1 MIILTAPERRR
12 AISGGAFSL
21 GSIALFVGIAVLV
34 LLSAGI
40 ESGGDTS
47 LTDPYLLRILRFTLL
62 QAVLSTLLSIVL
74 AIPVARALAR
84 QPRFPGRLWLI
95 RLMAVPMGLP
105 VLIGALGLLGIW
117 GRQGLINQALSALGL
132 SQPVS
137 IYGLAGILLAHVFFN
152 MPLACRLMLVGLERV
167 PAEYW
172 LVAGG
177 LGMQPI
183 SVFRFIEWPILR
195 GLVPGI
201 AGLIFML
208 CATSFTLVLI
218 LGGGPAA
225 TTLEVAIYQALRF
238 DFDPGRAVML
248 SLLQIVVTLLVLGVM
263 TLFRA
268 PDDHGLTAG
277 RALRR
282 IDGQGMAA
290 RYVDAAL
297 LAAATLFLG
306 MPLAAVVVT
315 GLEANLFKLVS
326 QPIFLQ
332 AAVTSLAIALAAG
345 LLAVLTSFA
354 IIRARSVISAD
365 RRKSLGLHGLA
376 LALGASSSLI
386 LLVPPIV
393 LATGWFLALRPLG
406 DPSRFAAV
414 LIIVINALMALPFVI
429 RVIEP
434 AYTVHVSRT
443 GRLAASLGLDGIARL
458 RMVDWPG
465 LRKPLF
471 TALSF
476 AMALSLGDLGA
487 VALFGSDSLM
497 TLPWL
502 VYSKL
507 GSYRTNDADGYA
519 LILGLVCLL
528 LTIAGTAGQGV
539 PDDESRRN
547 D

>member
-1 MIILTAPERRR
+1 MIILTAPERKRV
-12 AISGGAFSL
+12 ISGGALSL
-21 GSIALFVGIAVLV
+21 AGIALFVGIAVLV
-34 LLSAGI
+34 LLAAGI
-40 ESGGDTS
+40 ESGGTNP
-47 LTDPYLLRILRFTLL
+47 LTDPYLLRVLRFTLL
-62 QAVLSTLLSIVL
+62 QAVLSTLLSVVL

-117 GRQGLINQALSALGL
+117 GRQGLLNQALAALGL

-137 IYGLAGILLAHVFFN
+137 IYGLTGILLAHVFFN
-152 MPLACRLMLVGLERV
+152 MPLACRLMLAGLERV

-172 LVAGG
+172 FVADE
-177 LGMQPI
+177 LGMRPI

-195 GLVPGI
+195 GLIPGI

-248 SLLQIVVTLLVLGVM
+248 SLLQIVITLFVLGAM
-263 TLFRA
+263 MLFRA
-268 PDDHGLTAG
+268 PDDHGLTSG
-277 RALRR
+277 RTLRR
-282 IDGQGMAA
+282 IDGQRVAA
-290 RYVDAAL
+290 RWVDTIML
-297 LAAATLFLG
+297 SAATLFLG
-306 MPLAAVVVT
+306 LPLASVVVT
-315 GLEANLFKLVS
+315 GLEANLFKLAG

-332 AAVTSLAIALAAG
+332 AAATSLVVALAAG
-345 LLAVLTSFA
+345 LLAVLISFA

-365 RRKSLGLHGLA
+365 RRKTLGLRGLA
-376 LALGASSSLI
+376 VALSASASLI

-406 DPSRFAAV
+406 DPSRFAAG
-414 LIIVINALMALPFVI
+414 LIVIINALMALPFVI

-434 AYTVHVSRT
+434 AYVVHRLRT
-443 GRLAASLGLDGIARL
+443 ERLAASLGLHGIARL
-458 RMVDWPG
+458 RLIDWPG

-528 LTIAGTAGQGV
+528 LTITGTAGQGV
-539 PDDESRRN
+539 RDDESRRN
-547 D
+547 G

>member
-1 MIILTAPERRR
+1 LIILTAPERKR

-21 GSIALFVGIAVLV
+21 AGIALFVGIAVLV
-34 LLSAGI
+34 LLAAGI
-40 ESGGDTS
+40 ESGGDTT
-47 LTDPYLLRILRFTLL
+47 LTDPYLLRVLRFTLL
-62 QAVLSTLLSIVL
+62 QAVLSTLLSVVL

-117 GRQGLINQALSALGL
+117 GRQGLLNQALAALGL

-137 IYGLAGILLAHVFFN
+137 IYGLTGILLAHVFFN
-152 MPLACRLMLVGLERV
+152 MPLACRLMLAGLARV

-172 LVAGG
+172 FVADE
-177 LGMQPI
+177 LGMRPI

-195 GLVPGI
+195 GLIPGI

-248 SLLQIVVTLLVLGVM
+248 SLLQIVITLFVLGAM
-263 TLFRA
+263 MLFRA
-268 PDDHGLTAG
+268 PDDHGLTSG

-282 IDGQGMAA
+282 IDGQRTVA
-290 RYVDAAL
+290 RWVDTIML
-297 LAAATLFLG
+297 STATLFLG
-306 MPLAAVVVT
+306 LPLASVVVT
-315 GLEANLFKLVS
+315 GLEANLFKLAG

-332 AAVTSLAIALAAG
+332 AAATSLVVALAAG
-345 LLAVLTSFA
+345 LLAVLISFA
-354 IIRARSVISAD
+354 VIRARSVISTD
-365 RRKSLGLHGLA
+365 RRKTLGLRGLA
-376 LALGASSSLI
+376 IALSASASLI

-406 DPSRFAAV
+406 DPSRFAAG

-434 AYTVHVSRT
+434 AYVVHRLRT
-443 GRLAASLGLDGIARL
+443 ERLAASLGLHGIARL
-458 RMVDWPG
+458 RLIDWPG

-528 LTIAGTAGQGV
+528 LTIAGTAGQGLR
-539 PDDESRRN
+539 DDESRRN
-547 D
+547 G

>member
-34 LLSAGI
+34 LISAGI
-40 ESGGDTS
+40 ESGSDTS

-152 MPLACRLMLVGLERV
+152 MPLACRLMLAGLERV

-177 LGMQPI
+177 LGMRPI
-183 SVFRFIEWPILR
+183 SVFRFIEWPILH
-195 GLVPGI
+195 GLIPGI

-268 PDDHGLTAG
+268 PDDHGLTGG
-277 RALRR
+277 RTLRR
-282 IDGQGMAA
+282 IDGQRMAA
-290 RYVDAAL
+290 RCIDAAL

-365 RRKSLGLHGLA
+365 RRKSLSLRGLA

-443 GRLAASLGLDGIARL
+443 GRLAASLGLHGTARL
-458 RMVDWPG
+458 RVVDWPG

-528 LTIAGTAGQGV
+528 LTIAGTAGQGA

>member
-1 MIILTAPERRR
+1 MLTASERRR

-21 GSIALFVGIAVLV
+21 AGIALFVAIAVAI
-34 LLSAGI
+34 LLAAGI
-40 ESGGDTS
+40 ESGGDTT
-47 LTDPYLLRILRFTLL
+47 LADPYLLRVLRFTLL
-62 QAVLSTLLSIVL
+62 QAILSTLLSIL
-74 AIPVARALAR
+74 FAIPIARALAR

-117 GRQGLINQALSALGL
+117 GRQGLFNQTLSALGL

-152 MPLACRLMLVGLERV
+152 MPLACRLMLAGLERV

-172 LVAGG
+172 LVGGG
-177 LGMQPI
+177 LGMRPASI
-183 SVFRFIEWPILR
+183 FRFIEWPVLR
-195 GLVPGI
+195 GLIPGI

-248 SLLQIVVTLLVLGVM
+248 SLLQIAITLIVLGAM

-268 PDDHGLTAG
+268 PDDHGLTSG

-282 IDGQGMAA
+282 IDGQVPAA
-290 RYVDAAL
+290 RWVDAAL
-297 LAAATLFLG
+297 LLAAALFLG
-306 MPLAAVVVT
+306 LPLASVVVT
-315 GLEANLFKLVS
+315 GLEANLLKLAG

-332 AAVTSLAIALAAG
+332 AATTSLLIALAAG
-345 LLAVLTSFA
+345 LLAVLISFA
-354 IIRARSVISAD
+354 VIRARSVISAE
-365 RRKSLGLHGLA
+365 RSKTLGLRGLSI
-376 LALGASSSLI
+376 ALGGSSSLI

-393 LATGWFLALRPLG
+393 LATGWFLALRSFG
-406 DPSRFAAV
+406 DPSRFAAA

-429 RVIEP
+429 RVLEP
-434 AYTVHVSRT
+434 AYVIHRRRT
-443 GRLAASLGLDGIARL
+443 GRLAASLGLHGISRL
-458 RMVDWPG
+458 RLIDWPG

-487 VALFGSDSLM
+487 VALFGSSSLM

-519 LILGLVCLL
+519 LILGVVCLL
-528 LTIAGTAGQGV
+528 LTIAGTAGQGTR
-539 PDDESRRN
+539 DGESRHN

>member
-1 MIILTAPERRR
+1 MLTASERRR

-21 GSIALFVGIAVLV
+21 AGIALFVAIAVAI
-34 LLSAGI
+34 LLAAGI
-40 ESGGDTS
+40 ESGGDTT
-47 LTDPYLLRILRFTLL
+47 LADPYLLRVLRFTLL
-62 QAVLSTLLSIVL
+62 QAILSTLLSIL
-74 AIPVARALAR
+74 FAIPIARALAR

-117 GRQGLINQALSALGL
+117 GRQGLLNQALAALGL

-152 MPLACRLMLVGLERV
+152 MPLACRLMLAGLERV

-172 LVAGG
+172 LVGGG
-177 LGMQPI
+177 LGMRPASI
-183 SVFRFIEWPILR
+183 FRFIEWPVLR
-195 GLVPGI
+195 GLIPGI

-248 SLLQIVVTLLVLGVM
+248 SLLQIVITLIVLGAM

-268 PDDHGLTAG
+268 PDDHGLTSG

-282 IDGQGMAA
+282 IDGQVPAA
-290 RYVDAAL
+290 RWVDAAL
-297 LAAATLFLG
+297 LLAAAIFLG
-306 MPLAAVVVT
+306 LPLASVVVT
-315 GLEANLFKLVS
+315 GLEANLLKLAG

-332 AAVTSLAIALAAG
+332 AAITSLLIALAAG
-345 LLAVLTSFA
+345 LLAVLISFA
-354 IIRARSVISAD
+354 IIRARSVISAE
-365 RRKSLGLHGLA
+365 RSKTLGLRGLSIA
-376 LALGASSSLI
+376 LSASSSLI

-393 LATGWFLALRPLG
+393 LATGWFLALRPFC
-406 DPSRFAAV
+406 DPSRFAAL
-414 LIIVINALMALPFVI
+414 LIVAINALMALPFVI
-429 RVIEP
+429 RVLEP
-434 AYTVHVSRT
+434 AYVIHRRRT
-443 GRLAASLGLDGIARL
+443 ERLAASLGLHGISRL
-458 RMVDWPG
+458 RLIDWPG

-487 VALFGSDSLM
+487 VALFGSSSLM

-519 LILGLVCLL
+519 LILGVVCLL
-528 LTIAGTAGQGV
+528 LTIAGTVGQGTR
-539 PDDESRRN
+539 DGESRHN

>member
-1 MIILTAPERRR
+1 MILTAPERKR

-21 GSIALFVGIAVLV
+21 AGIALFVGIAVLV
-34 LLSAGI
+34 LLAAGI
-40 ESGGDTS
+40 EPGGNTT
-47 LTDPYLLRILRFTLL
+47 LTDPYLLRVLRFTLL
-62 QAVLSTLLSIVL
+62 QAVLSTLLSVVL

-84 QPRFPGRLWLI
+84 QPRFPGRLWLL

-117 GRQGLINQALSALGL
+117 GRQGLLNQALAVLGM

-137 IYGLAGILLAHVFFN
+137 IYGLTGILLAHVFFN
-152 MPLACRLMLVGLERV
+152 MPLACRLMLAGLERV

-177 LGMQPI
+177 LGMRPA
-183 SVFRFIEWPILR
+183 SVFRFIEWPVLR
-195 GLVPGI
+195 GLIPGI

-248 SLLQIVVTLLVLGVM
+248 SLLQIAVTLAVLGAM

-268 PDDHGLTAG
+268 PNDHGLTSG
-277 RALRR
+277 RALHR
-282 IDGQGMAA
+282 IDGKVLAA
-290 RYVDAAL
+290 RWVDTIML
-297 LAAATLFLG
+297 LAATLFLG
-306 MPLAAVVVT
+306 LPLASVVMT
-315 GLEANLFKLVS
+315 GLEANLFKLVA

-332 AAVTSLAIALAAG
+332 AAATSLAIALAAG
-345 LLAVLTSFA
+345 LLAVLISFA
-354 IIRARSVISAD
+354 IIRARSAISAD
-365 RRKSLGLHGLA
+365 RRKTLSLRGLA
-376 LALGASSSLI
+376 IALSASASLI

-393 LATGWFLALRPLG
+393 LATGWFLALRPLD
-406 DPSRFAAV
+406 DPSRFAAI
-414 LIIVINALMALPFVI
+414 LIVVINALMALPFVI

-434 AYTVHVSRT
+434 AYVVHRLRT
-443 GRLAASLGLDGIARL
+443 ERLAASLGLHGMVRL
-458 RMVDWPG
+458 RLIDWPG
-465 LRKPLF
+465 LRKPFF

-497 TLPWL
+497 TMPWL

-519 LILGLVCLL
+519 LILGMVCLL
-528 LTIAGTAGQGV
+528 LTIAGTAGQGTH
-539 PDDESRRN
+539 DHESRRN

>member
-1 MIILTAPERRR
+1 MLTALERRR
-12 AISGGAFSL
+12 AISGGALSL
-21 GSIALFVGIAVLV
+21 AGIALFVGIAVVV
-34 LLSAGI
+34 LLAAGI
-40 ESGGDTS
+40 ESGGDST
-47 LTDPYLLRILRFTLL
+47 LADPYLLRVLRFTLL
-62 QAVLSTLLSIVL
+62 QATLSALLSIVL

-117 GRQGLINQALSALGL
+117 GRQGLLNQALTALGL

-152 MPLACRLMLVGLERV
+152 MPLACRLMLAGLERV

-177 LGMQPI
+177 LGMRPA
-183 SVFRFIEWPILR
+183 SVFRFIEWPVLR
-195 GLVPGI
+195 GLIPGI

-238 DFDPGRAVML
+238 DFDPGRAVLL
-248 SLLQIVVTLLVLGVM
+248 SLLQIVVTAAILGAM
-263 TLFRA
+263 TLFPS
-268 PDDHGLTAG
+268 PDDHGLTSG
-277 RALRR
+277 RSLRR
-282 IDGQGMAA
+282 IDGQLRAA
-290 RYVDAAL
+290 RWADAVLLSSAAL
-297 LAAATLFLG
+297 FIGL
-306 MPLAAVVVT
+306 PLASVVVA
-315 GLEANLFKLVS
+315 GLEADLLKLAG
-326 QPIFLQ
+326 QTIFLQ

-345 LLAVLTSFA
+345 LLAVAISFA
-354 IIRARSVISAD
+354 IIRTRSVISAD
-365 RRKSLGLHGLA
+365 RNKTFSLRGLA
-376 LALGASSSLI
+376 TALSGTSSLI

-393 LATGWFLALRPLG
+393 LATGWFLALRPFG

-414 LIIVINALMALPFVI
+414 LIVTINALMALPFVI
-429 RVIEP
+429 RVLEP
-434 AYTVHVSRT
+434 AYVVHRRRT
-443 GRLAASLGLDGIARL
+443 ERLAASLGLEGLSRL
-458 RMVDWPG
+458 RLIDWPG

-476 AMALSLGDLGA
+476 AIALSLGDLGA

-519 LILGLVCLL
+519 LILGVVCLL
-528 LTIAGTAGQGV
+528 LTIAGTAGQGTRE
-539 PDDESRRN
+539 DEGRRN

>member
-1 MIILTAPERRR
+1 MLTASERKR

-21 GSIALFVGIAVLV
+21 AGIVLFVGVAVLV
-34 LLSAGI
+34 LLAAGI
-40 ESGGDTS
+40 ESGGETT
-47 LTDPYLLRILRFTLL
+47 LADPYLLRVLRFTLL
-62 QAVLSTLLSIVL
+62 QATLSTLLSVVL

-117 GRQGLINQALSALGL
+117 GRQGLLNQALAAIGL

-137 IYGLAGILLAHVFFN
+137 IYGLTGILLAHVFFN
-152 MPLACRLMLVGLERV
+152 MPLACRLMLAGLERV

-177 LGMQPI
+177 LGMRPI
-183 SVFRFIEWPILR
+183 SVFRFIEWPVLR
-195 GLVPGI
+195 GLIPGI

-238 DFDPGRAVML
+238 DFDPARAVML
-248 SLLQIVVTLLVLGVM
+248 SLLQIVVTVAILGAM
-263 TLFRA
+263 TLFRS
-268 PDDHGLTAG
+268 PDDHGLTSG
-277 RALRR
+277 RTLRR
-282 IDGQGMAA
+282 IDGQMPAA
-290 RYVDAAL
+290 RWVDAAL
-297 LAAATLFLG
+297 LSAAALFLG
-306 MPLAAVVVT
+306 LPLASVVVA
-315 GLEANLFKLVS
+315 GLEANLPKLAI

-332 AAVTSLAIALAAG
+332 AAVTSLAIAFAAG
-345 LLAVLTSFA
+345 LLAVLTSLA

-365 RRKSLGLHGLA
+365 RRKTISLRGLA
-376 LALGASSSLI
+376 IALSGSSSLI

-406 DPSRFAAV
+406 DPGEFAAV
-414 LIIVINALMALPFVI
+414 LIVIVNALMALPFVI
-429 RVIEP
+429 RVVEP
-434 AYTVHVSRT
+434 AYAVHVSRT
-443 GRLAASLGLDGIARL
+443 GRLAASLGLRGMSRL
-458 RMVDWPG
+458 RLIDWPG
-465 LRKPLF
+465 LRKPFF

-487 VALFGSDSLM
+487 VALFGSSSLM

-528 LTIAGTAGQGV
+528 LTIAGTAGQGTG
-539 PDDESRRN
+539 DHESRRN

>member
-1 MIILTAPERRR
+1 MLTAHERKR
-12 AISGGAFSL
+12 AISGGALSL
-21 GSIALFVGIAVLV
+21 AGIVLFVGVAVLV
-34 LLSAGI
+34 LLAAGI
-40 ESGGDTS
+40 ESGGENP
-47 LTDPYLLRILRFTLL
+47 LTDPYLLRVLRFTLL
-62 QAVLSTLLSIVL
+62 QAALSTLLSVVL
-74 AIPVARALAR
+74 AMPVARALAR
-84 QPRFPGRLWLI
+84 QPHFPGRLWLI

-117 GRQGLINQALSALGL
+117 GRHGLLNHTLAALGL

-152 MPLACRLMLVGLERV
+152 MPLACRLMLAGLERV
-167 PAEYW
+167 PSEYW

-177 LGMQPI
+177 LGMRPVSI
-183 SVFRFIEWPILR
+183 FRFIEWPVLR
-195 GLVPGI
+195 GLIPGI

-248 SLLQIVVTLLVLGVM
+248 SLLQIVVTLLVLGAM
-263 TLFRA
+263 TLFHA
-268 PDDHGLTAG
+268 PDDHGLTSG
-277 RALRR
+277 RAPRR
-282 IDGQGMAA
+282 IDGQRAAA
-290 RYVDAAL
+290 RRIDAVL
-297 LAAATLFLG
+297 LSAATLFLG
-306 MPLAAVVVT
+306 LPLASVVVT
-315 GLEANLFKLVS
+315 GLESNLLKLAG
-326 QPIFLQ
+326 QPVFLQ
-332 AAVTSLAIALAAG
+332 AAITSLAIALAAG
-345 LLAVLTSFA
+345 FLSVVISFA
-354 IIRARSVISAD
+354 IVRARSAISAD
-365 RRKSLGLHGLA
+365 RRKTLGLRGLA
-376 LALGASSSLI
+376 IALSGSSSLI

-406 DPSRFAAV
+406 DPSRFAAI
-414 LIIVINALMALPFVI
+414 LIVVINALMALPFVI
-429 RVIEP
+429 RVTEP
-434 AYTVHVSRT
+434 AYSIHRHRT
-443 GRLAASLGLDGIARL
+443 ERLAASLGIHGITRL
-458 RMVDWPG
+458 RVIDWPG
-465 LRKPLF
+465 LRKPFF

-528 LTIAGTAGQGV
+528 LTIAGTAGQGTR
-539 PDDESRRN
+539 DHESGRN
-547 D
+547 G

>member
-1 MIILTAPERRR
+1 MLTASERRR
-12 AISGGAFSL
+12 GITGGALSL
-21 GSIALFVGIAVLV
+21 AGIALFVGIAVV
-34 LLSAGI
+34 ILLAAGI
-40 ESGGDTS
+40 ESGGDTT
-47 LTDPYLLRILRFTLL
+47 LADPYLLRVLRFTLL
-62 QAVLSTLLSIVL
+62 QATLSTLLSVAL
-74 AIPVARALAR
+74 AMPVARALAR
-84 QPRFPGRLWLI
+84 QPHFPGRLWLI

-117 GRQGLINQALSALGL
+117 GQRGLLNQALAGLGL
-132 SQPVS
+132 SDPVS
-137 IYGLAGILLAHVFFN
+137 IYGLTGILLAHVFFN
-152 MPLACRLMLVGLERV
+152 MPLACRLMLAGLERV

-177 LGMQPI
+177 LGMKSG
-183 SVFRFIEWPILR
+183 SVFRFVEWPVLR
-195 GLVPGI
+195 GLIPGI

-248 SLLQIVVTLLVLGVM
+248 SLLQIVVTAAVLGAM
-263 TLFRA
+263 TLFPS
-268 PDDHGLTAG
+268 PDDHGLTSG
-277 RALRR
+277 RPLRR
-282 IDGQGMAA
+282 VDGQMRGA
-290 RYVDAAL
+290 RWADTAL
-297 LAAATLFLG
+297 LLAATLFIGL
-306 MPLAAVVVT
+306 PLASVVLA
-315 GLEANLFKLVS
+315 GLEANLFKLAG
-326 QPIFLQ
+326 QAIFLQ
-332 AAVTSLAIALAAG
+332 AAMTSLAIALAAG
-345 LLAVLTSFA
+345 LLAVTISFA
-354 IIRARSVISAD
+354 IIHARSVISAD
-365 RRKSLGLHGLA
+365 RKKSWGLRSLA
-376 LALGASSSLI
+376 TALTGTSSLI

-414 LIIVINALMALPFVI
+414 LIVVINALMALPFVI
-429 RVIEP
+429 RVLEP
-434 AYTVHVSRT
+434 AYAVHRRRT
-443 GRLAASLGLDGIARL
+443 ARLAASLGLGGISRL
-458 RMVDWPG
+458 RLIDWPG

-487 VALFGSDSLM
+487 VALFGSSSLM

-519 LILGLVCLL
+519 LILGMICFL
-528 LTIAGTAGQGV
+528 LTIAGTAGQGAR
-539 PDDESRRN
+539 DDEGRQR
-547 D
+547 

>member
-1 MIILTAPERRR
+1 MLTASERRR

-21 GSIALFVGIAVLV
+21 AGIMVFVGFAVV
-34 LLSAGI
+34 ILLAAGI
-40 ESGGDTS
+40 ESGGDTT
-47 LTDPYLLRILRFTLL
+47 LVDPYLLRVLRFTLL
-62 QAVLSTLLSIVL
+62 QATLSTLLSILL
-74 AIPVARALAR
+74 AIPIARALAR

-117 GRQGLINQALSALGL
+117 GRQGLLNQALAALGL

-152 MPLACRLMLVGLERV
+152 MPLACRLMLAGLERV

-172 LVAGG
+172 LVGGG
-177 LGMQPI
+177 LGMRPASI
-183 SVFRFIEWPILR
+183 FRFIEWPVLR
-195 GLVPGI
+195 GLIPGI

-248 SLLQIVVTLLVLGVM
+248 SLLQIVITLIVLGAM

-268 PDDHGLTAG
+268 PDDHGLISG
-277 RALRR
+277 RTLRR
-282 IDGQGMAA
+282 IDGQVPAA
-290 RYVDAAL
+290 RWVDAAL
-297 LAAATLFLG
+297 LLAATLFLG
-306 MPLAAVVVT
+306 LPLASVVVT
-315 GLEANLFKLVS
+315 GLEANLLKLAG

-345 LLAVLTSFA
+345 LLAVLISFA
-354 IIRARSVISAD
+354 VIRARSVISAE
-365 RRKSLGLHGLA
+365 RRKSAGLRGLSIA
-376 LALGASSSLI
+376 LSGSSSLI

-393 LATGWFLALRPLG
+393 LATGWFLALRPFG
-406 DPSRFAAV
+406 DPSRFAAL
-414 LIIVINALMALPFVI
+414 LIVVINALMALPFVI

-434 AYTVHVSRT
+434 AYAVHRRRT
-443 GRLAASLGLDGIARL
+443 ERLAASLGLQGISRL
-458 RMVDWPG
+458 RLIDWPG
-465 LRKPLF
+465 LRKPFF

-519 LILGLVCLL
+519 LILGVVCLL
-528 LTIAGTAGQGV
+528 LTIAGTAGQGTR
-539 PDDESRRN
+539 DGEGRQN

>member
-1 MIILTAPERRR
+1 MLTASERRR
-12 AISGGAFSL
+12 AISAGAL
-21 GSIALFVGIAVLV
+21 GLAGIALFVGIAVAI
-34 LLSAGI
+34 LLAAGI
-40 ESGGDTS
+40 ESGGDNP
-47 LTDPYLLRILRFTLL
+47 LTDPYLLRVLRFTLL
-62 QAVLSTLLSIVL
+62 QAILSTLLSVAL

-84 QPRFPGRLWLI
+84 QPHFPGRLWLI

-117 GRQGLINQALSALGL
+117 GRQGLLNQALAALGL

-137 IYGLAGILLAHVFFN
+137 IYGLPGILLAHVFFN
-152 MPLACRLMLVGLERV
+152 MPLACRLMLAGLERV

-177 LGMQPI
+177 LGMKPH
-183 SVFRFIEWPILR
+183 SVFRFIEWPVLR
-195 GLVPGI
+195 GLIPGI

-208 CATSFTLVLI
+208 CATSFTLVLT

-248 SLLQIVVTLLVLGVM
+248 SLLQIVVTAMVLGAM
-263 TLFRA
+263 TLFPSA
-268 PDDHGLTAG
+268 DDHGLTSG

-282 IDGQGMAA
+282 IDGQLRGA
-290 RYVDAAL
+290 RWADAAML
-297 LAAATLFLG
+297 LAAALFIGL
-306 MPLAAVVVT
+306 PLASVIVA
-315 GLEANLFKLVS
+315 GLEGNLLRLAG
-326 QPIFLQ
+326 QAIFLQ
-332 AAVTSLAIALAAG
+332 AAITSLGIALAAG
-345 LLAVLTSFA
+345 LLAVVISFA
-354 IIRARSVISAD
+354 IIHARSVISAD
-365 RRKSLGLHGLA
+365 RKKSWSLRSLA
-376 LALGASSSLI
+376 ATLTGASSLI

-414 LIIVINALMALPFVI
+414 LIVIINALMALPFVI
-429 RVIEP
+429 RVLEP
-434 AYTVHVSRT
+434 AYAVHRRRT
-443 GRLAASLGLDGIARL
+443 ARLAASLGLQGVTRL
-458 RMVDWPG
+458 WLIDWPG

-487 VALFGSDSLM
+487 VALFGSSSLM

-519 LILGLVCLL
+519 LILGMVCFL
-528 LTIAGTAGQGV
+528 LTIAGTAGQGAR
-539 PDDESRRN
+539 DGEGKQN

>member
-1 MIILTAPERRR
+1 MLTSPERRR
-12 AISGGAFSL
+12 AISGGALSL
-21 GSIALFVGIAVLV
+21 AGIALFVGVAVTV
-34 LLSAGI
+34 LLAAGI
-40 ESGGDTS
+40 ESGGHTT
-47 LTDPYLLRILRFTLL
+47 LTDPYLLRVLRFTLL
-62 QAVLSTLLSIVL
+62 QAVLSTLLSVAL

-117 GRQGLINQALSALGL
+117 GRQGLINQALAALGL

-152 MPLACRLMLVGLERV
+152 MPLACRLMLAGLERA

-177 LGMQPI
+177 LGMRAA
-183 SVFRFIEWPILR
+183 SVFRFVEWPILR
-195 GLVPGI
+195 GLIPGI

-248 SLLQIVVTLLVLGVM
+248 SLLQIIITLVVLGAM

-268 PDDHGLTAG
+268 PDDHGLTSG
-277 RALRR
+277 RSLRR
-282 IDGQGMAA
+282 IDGQVPAA
-290 RYVDAAL
+290 RWVDAIL
-297 LAAATLFLG
+297 LSLAALFLG
-306 MPLAAVVVT
+306 LPLASVVVV
-315 GLEANLFKLVS
+315 GLKADLPKLAI

-332 AAVTSLAIALAAG
+332 AAATSLAIALAAG
-345 LLAVLTSFA
+345 LLAVLISFA
-354 IIRARSVISAD
+354 IIRARSVISED
-365 RRKSLGLHGLA
+365 RRRATGLRGLA
-376 LALGASSSLI
+376 IALSASSSLI

-406 DPSRFAAV
+406 DPSEFAAI
-414 LIIVINALMALPFVI
+414 LIIVINALMALPFVV

-434 AYTVHVSRT
+434 AYAVHRRRT
-443 GRLAASLGLDGIARL
+443 ERLAASLGLQGVSRFHLI
-458 RMVDWPG
+458 DWPG
-465 LRKPLF
+465 LRKPFF

-487 VALFGSDSLM
+487 VALFGSSSLM

-528 LTIAGTAGQGV
+528 LTMAGTTGQGTN
-539 PDDESRRN
+539 DHESRRN
-547 D
+547 G

>member
-1 MIILTAPERRR
+1 MIILTASERRR
-12 AISGGAFSL
+12 AISGGALSL
-21 GSIALFVGIAVLV
+21 AGIVLFVGIAVLV
-34 LLSAGI
+34 LLAAGI
-40 ESGGDTS
+40 QSGGENP
-47 LTDPYLLRILRFTLL
+47 LTDPYLLRVLRFTLL
-62 QAVLSTLLSIVL
+62 QATLSTLLSVVL

-84 QPRFPGRLWLI
+84 QPHFPGRLWLI

-117 GRQGLINQALSALGL
+117 GRQGLLNQTLAALGL

-152 MPLACRLMLVGLERV
+152 MPLACRLMLAGLERV
-167 PAEYW
+167 PSEYW

-177 LGMQPI
+177 LGMRPVSI
-183 SVFRFIEWPILR
+183 FRFIEWPVLR
-195 GLVPGI
+195 GLIPGI

-208 CATSFTLVLI
+208 CATSFALVLI

-248 SLLQIVVTLLVLGVM
+248 SLLQIVVTLIMLGAM

-268 PDDHGLTAG
+268 PDDHGLISG

-282 IDGQGMAA
+282 IDGQKPGA
-290 RYVDAAL
+290 RWVDAVL
-297 LAAATLFLG
+297 LSAATLFLG
-306 MPLAAVVVT
+306 LPLASVVVT
-315 GLEANLFKLVS
+315 GLESNLLKLAG
-326 QPIFLQ
+326 QPVFLR
-332 AAVTSLAIALAAG
+332 AVVTSLAIALAAG
-345 LLAVLTSFA
+345 LLAVLISLA
-354 IIRARSVISAD
+354 IVRARSVISAD
-365 RRKSLGLHGLA
+365 RRKTPGLRSLAIA
-376 LALGASSSLI
+376 LSGSSSLI

-393 LATGWFLALRPLG
+393 LATGWFLALRPVG
-406 DPSRFAAV
+406 DPSRFAAI
-414 LIIVINALMALPFVI
+414 LIVVINALMALPFVI
-429 RVIEP
+429 RVVEP
-434 AYTVHVSRT
+434 AYSIHRRRT
-443 GRLAASLGLDGIARL
+443 ERLAASLGIHGIARL
-458 RMVDWPG
+458 RVIDWPG
-465 LRKPLF
+465 MRKSFF

-528 LTIAGTAGQGV
+528 LTIAGTAGQGA
-539 PDDESRRN
+539 PDDEGRRN

>member
-1 MIILTAPERRR
+1 MIILTAPERRG
-12 AISGGAFSL
+12 AISGGAVSL
-21 GSIALFVGIAVLV
+21 AGIVLFVGIAVLV
-34 LLSAGI
+34 LLAAGI
-40 ESGGDTS
+40 ESGGTNP
-47 LTDPYLLRILRFTLL
+47 LADPYLLRVLRFTLL
-62 QAVLSTLLSIVL
+62 QAVLSTLLSVVL

-152 MPLACRLMLVGLERV
+152 MPLACRLMLAGLERV

-177 LGMQPI
+177 LGMRPA

-195 GLVPGI
+195 GLIPGI

-248 SLLQIVVTLLVLGVM
+248 SLLQIAVTLLVLGAM
-263 TLFRA
+263 TLFHA
-268 PDDHGLTAG
+268 PDDHGLTGG

-290 RYVDAAL
+290 RFGDAAL
-297 LAAATLFLG
+297 LVAATLFLG
-306 MPLAAVVVT
+306 MPLASIVVT
-315 GLEANLFKLVS
+315 GLEANLLKLVA

-332 AAVTSLAIALAAG
+332 AAFTSLAISLAAG
-345 LLAVLTSFA
+345 FLAVLISFA
-354 IIRARSVISAD
+354 IIRARSAAD
-365 RRKSLGLHGLA
+365 RRKTLGLRGLSLA
-376 LALGASSSLI
+376 LVASSSLI

-443 GRLAASLGLDGIARL
+443 GRLAASLGLHGIARL
-458 RMVDWPG
+458 RMIDWPG

-528 LTIAGTAGQGV
+528 LTIAGTVGQSA
-539 PDDESRRN
+539 PNDESRRN

>member
-1 MIILTAPERRR
+1 MTILTAPERRR

-21 GSIALFVGIAVLV
+21 AGIALFVGIAVLV
-34 LLSAGI
+34 LLAAGI
-40 ESGGDTS
+40 ESGGTNP
-47 LTDPYLLRILRFTLL
+47 LTDPYLLRVLRFTLL
-62 QAVLSTLLSIVL
+62 QAVLSTLLSVVL

-117 GRQGLINQALSALGL
+117 GRQGLINQALAALGL

-152 MPLACRLMLVGLERV
+152 MPLACRLTLAGLERV

-177 LGMQPI
+177 LGMRPA
-183 SVFRFIEWPILR
+183 SVFRFIEWPVLR
-195 GLVPGI
+195 GLIPGI

-248 SLLQIVVTLLVLGVM
+248 SLLQIVVTLLVLGAM

-268 PDDHGLTAG
+268 PDDHGLTSG

-282 IDGQGMAA
+282 IDGQVPAA
-290 RYVDAAL
+290 RGADAL
-297 LAAATLFLG
+297 LLSLATLFLG
-306 MPLAAVVVT
+306 LPLASVVVT
-315 GLEANLFKLVS
+315 GLEANLFKLAG

-332 AAVTSLAIALAAG
+332 AVVTSLAIALAAG
-345 LLAVLTSFA
+345 LLAVLISFA
-354 IIRARSVISAD
+354 IIRARSAISAD
-365 RRKSLGLHGLA
+365 RRKTIGLRGLA
-376 LALGASSSLI
+376 LALSGSASLI

-406 DPSRFAAV
+406 DPSRFAAI
-414 LIIVINALMALPFVI
+414 LIVIINALMALPFVI

-434 AYTVHVSRT
+434 AYAIHVSRT
-443 GRLAASLGLDGIARL
+443 QRLAASLGLHGISRL
-458 RMVDWPG
+458 RLIDWPG

-528 LTIAGTAGQGV
+528 LTIAGTAGQGAR
-539 PDDESRRN
+539 DDESRRY